1 MTKDLSCASGL
12 CEILRNQISALSNLY
27 ACQKRMFTAVLER
40 DWVNMEA
47 VTLETDRLSGIF
59 ADLEE
64 ARTTLIRSFFPD
76 ADASRDFYSIST
88 TFEEKERKLA
98 NSLFREMKQLL
109 LLCRTENDVF
119 TVHVQ
124 NARSIVKSVVE
135 NCLPDRPGK
144 IYGRNGSPV
153 HIRMDSLVLN
163 RSF

>member
-1 MTKDLSCASGL
+1 MKKDLSCASGL

-27 ACQKRMFTAVLER
+27 ASQKQMFTAVLDR

-47 VTLETDRLSGIF
+47 VTRETDKLLCIF
-59 ADLEE
+59 LDLEQ
-64 ARTTLIRSFFPD
+64 ARATWIRNFFPD
-76 ADASRDFYSIST
+76 VDATRDFYTISSS
-88 TFEEKERKLA
+88 FAEKERKLA
-98 NSLFREMKQLL
+98 NSLFREMKQLF

-124 NARSIVKSVVE
+124 NARSIVQSVVE
-135 NCLPDRPGK
+135 NCLPDSTGK

-153 HIRMDSLVLN
+153 HIRLDSLVLN